1 MIGERSQI
9 KELGLAFEEMNA
21 LLERILHLQFGIDD
35 KEWLDAIQTIEDGY
49 SKAVAYLK
57 TKQT

>member
-1 MIGERSQI
+1 MEESQV
-9 KELGLAFEEMNA
+9 KELRQALSEMGA
-21 LLERILHLQFGIDD
+21 LLQRVLHLQFGIQD

-57 TKQT
+57 TKET